1 MFKTDRNAELL
12 SGLSH
17 SPNGVQ
23 FWSFIEQDVA
33 WPWFYL
39 QIVEDDGQEAYRSML
54 MVPTTPLLEQIV
66 EAKTDNAWL
75 EQAQL
80 VTPAHINVTAPQTTP
95 SSEVK
100 AHRCCAPDFPGAQ
113 PMMRPDPK
121 VKAVYL
127 YPKPV
132 DFRKSIN
139 GLAALVELDIKVAV
153 FDPALFVFLNRT
165 RNQVKIL
172 YWHRNGFC
180 LWLKRLEAER
190 FKTKPDAGDEA
201 IELTVRELNQLL
213 EGIDLWG
220 NQPHKVLTPRFVT

>member
-1 MFKTDRNAELL
+1 MHGCRL
-12 SGLSH
+12 
-17 SPNGVQ
+17 
-23 FWSFIEQDVA
+23 
-33 WPWFYL
+33 
-39 QIVEDDGQEAYRSML
+39 
-54 MVPTTPLLEQIV
+54 
-66 EAKTDNAWL
+66 
-75 EQAQL
+75 
-80 VTPAHINVTAPQTTP
+80 VTAPQTTP

-165 RNQVKIL
+165 R
-172 YWHRNGFC
+172 
-180 LWLKRLEAER
+180 
-190 FKTKPDAGDEA
+190 
-201 IELTVRELNQLL
+201 
-213 EGIDLWG
+213 
-220 NQPHKVLTPRFVT
+220 